1 MCRYLLRVTIS
12 RPYGASVVRD
22 FPFWVR
28 NHRQPEPQASLPPV
42 KVRSAALQRYM
53 QWWCTPGCNMTTCM
67 LAAEFKPT
75 PLQDEKKSVN

>member
-1 MCRYLLRVTIS
+1 MVIPGPRRAWCIRRYLLRVTIS

-42 KVRSAALQRYM
+42 KVRSFSALERFQFLFLYAWVQAA
-53 QWWCTPGCNMTTCM
+53 
-67 LAAEFKPT
+67 
-75 PLQDEKKSVN
+75 

>member
-28 NHRQPEPQASLPPV
+28 NHRQPEPQAALPPV
-42 KVRSAALQRYM
+42 KVHFQPWRAS
-53 QWWCTPGCNMTTCM
+53 
-67 LAAEFKPT
+67 
-75 PLQDEKKSVN
+75 KSCRCRL